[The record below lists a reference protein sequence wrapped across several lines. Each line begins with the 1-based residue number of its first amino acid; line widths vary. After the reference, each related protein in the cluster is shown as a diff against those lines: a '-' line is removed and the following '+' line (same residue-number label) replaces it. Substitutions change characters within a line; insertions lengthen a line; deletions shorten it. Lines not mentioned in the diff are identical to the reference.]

1 MEILPTDILTMDSLA
16 KVLCI
21 QPHYDDN
28 DIGAG
33 GTIAWLHDLGKE
45 IIYLTV
51 TDDLIGIT
59 DIHISKEQASLTL
72 KKEQAEAGAIIGVD
86 QHFWLNLPDAGDYN
100 YFGLRQQI
108 IKFIRLL
115 RPDFL
120 LTCDPWLPYEAH
132 RDHIQTGMAVCEAS
146 LLYNM
151 LRLTTTSEVD
161 QQYQPYQIQGLGL
174 YFTHTPNSIIDISST
189 YERKHRAIACYRS
202 QLDKETIDHMLRW
215 LNEEEQKTA
224 TGKPHSRAEALKIV
238 KPEQLHIN
246 TRTWQK

>member
-1 MEILPTDILTMDSLA
+1 MDISPIDTIKLTSFT

-33 GTIAWLHDLGKE
+33 GTIAWLHDQGTE

-59 DIHISKEQASLTL
+59 DAHISKEQASFIL

-100 YFGLRQQI
+100 YFELRQQI

-115 RPDFL
+115 RPDFI

-161 QQYQPYQIQGLGL
+161 QQYQPYQLKGLGL
-174 YFTHTPNSIIDISST
+174 YFTHAPNSIIDISST
-189 YERKHRAIACYRS
+189 YERKHRAITCYRS
-202 QLDKETIDHMLRW
+202 QLDRETIAQLLNR
-215 LNEEEQKTA
+215 LNEEEHNMAK
-224 TGKPHSRAEALKIV
+224 GKSYSHAEALKIV

-246 TRTWQK
+246 TRTWQQ